1 MCFWAIVAQVG
12 LKALGMRQQYSAQA
26 KYLEAQ
32 ARGATKEMNY
42 AFQNYEI
49 ERQDAYDAAV
59 NDIIKTRI
67 NQMQLNSQVNAAV
80 AEGYAGGGR
89 TANRLM
95 RAAEADTSRAVASIQ
110 DNYSRKGNEVD
121 LNKEATLLSTKD
133 YIANLQEQG
142 KISKRQKFMDI
153 LSLAA
158 TGLSGYNSYKTEAQ
172 NARNSGGSFNFWGSH
187 AKKQTADSFKNY
199 LPKQK
204 SSMLSLGSYNNLGD
218 FGNNFFNKTNKQY
231 KNKLFI
237 K

>member
-1 MCFWAIVAQVG
+1 MCWWAVAAQVG
-12 LKALGMRQQYSAQA
+12 LQALGMRQQYNAQA

-42 AFQNYEI
+42 AFQNYEL

-67 NQMQLNSQVNAAV
+67 NQMQLNSQVNAAI

-95 RAAEADTSRAVASIQ
+95 RAAEADTSRTVASIQ
-110 DNYSRKGNEVD
+110 DNYSRKSNEVD
-121 LNKEATLLSTKD
+121 LNKESTLLSTKD

-142 KISKRQKFMDI
+142 KISKTQKFSDI
-153 LSLAA
+153 LSLSA
-158 TGLSGYNSYKTEAQ
+158 TALSGYGEYKTQKAAAKA
-172 NARNSGGSFNFWGSH
+172 NGGTFNFWGSH
-187 AKKQTADSFKNY
+187 SPDIKKSGSFFTYNANGLPSMANY
-199 LPKQK
+199 TNIYKHGK
-204 SSMLSLGSYNNLGD
+204 LS
-218 FGNNFFNKTNKQY
+218 KT
-231 KNKLFI
+231 KLYI

>member
-1 MCFWAIVAQVG
+1 MCWWAVAAQVG
-12 LKALGMRQQYSAQA
+12 LQALGMRQQYNAQA

-42 AFQNYEI
+42 AFQNYEL

-67 NQMQLNSQVNAAV
+67 NQMQLNSQVNAAI

-95 RAAEADTSRAVASIQ
+95 RAAEADTSRTVASIQ
-110 DNYSRKGNEVD
+110 DNYSRKSNEVD
-121 LNKEATLLSTKD
+121 LNKESTLLSTKD

-142 KISKRQKFMDI
+142 KISKTQKFSDI
-153 LSLAA
+153 LSLSA
-158 TGLSGYNSYKTEAQ
+158 TALSGYGEYKTQKAAAKA
-172 NARNSGGSFNFWGSH
+172 NGGTFNFWGSH
-187 AKKQTADSFKNY
+187 SPDIKKSGAFFTYNANGLPSMANY
-199 LPKQK
+199 TNIYKHGK
-204 SSMLSLGSYNNLGD
+204 LS
-218 FGNNFFNKTNKQY
+218 KT
-231 KNKLFI
+231 KLYI

>member
-1 MCFWAIVAQVG
+1 MCWWAVAAQVG
-12 LKALGMRQQYSAQA
+12 LQALGMRQQYNAQA

-42 AFQNYEI
+42 AFQNYEL

-67 NQMQLNSQVNAAV
+67 NQMQLNSQVNAAI

-95 RAAEADTSRAVASIQ
+95 RAAEADTSRTVASIQ
-110 DNYSRKGNEVD
+110 DNYSRKSNEVD
-121 LNKEATLLSTKD
+121 LNKESTLLSTKD

-142 KISKRQKFMDI
+142 KISKMQKFSDI
-153 LSLAA
+153 LSLGA
-158 TGLSGYNSYKTEAQ
+158 TALSGYNEYKTQKAS
-172 NARNSGGSFNFWGSH
+172 AKTSGGTFDFWGSH
-187 AKKQTADSFKNY
+187 SPDTKKSGSFFTYNANGLPSMANY
-199 LPKQK
+199 TNMYKHGK
-204 SSMLSLGSYNNLGD
+204 LS
-218 FGNNFFNKTNKQY
+218 KT
-231 KNKLFI
+231 KLYI